1 MARKLAYAFSLYV
14 GLLHVCYLRAACVV
28 HPIDLMNLTVRIIK
42 FLFQNEVN
50 FNTRDRNV
58 NHRDAV
64 QSGKQGMA
72 FRRNLRHKY
81 LWLKLIFFVTS
92 CDL

>member
-14 GLLHVCYLRAACVV
+14 GLLHICYLRAACVF
-28 HPIDLMNLTVRIIK
+28 HPIDLMNSTVRIIK

-50 FNTRDRNV
+50 FNTRDHNV
-58 NHRDAV
+58 KHRDAV
-64 QSGKQGMA
+64 QAGKQWMA
-72 FRRNLRHKY
+72 FCRNLRHKY
-81 LWLKLIFFVTS
+81 LGLNLIFLIIS